1 MLFLHLSF
9 PPADE
14 LVHSCLADK
23 PCGHPAGFLF
33 PQETKAV
40 HGGKHSRKIVHR
52 VGLFDRQGQM
62 THILSQSDVVR

>member
-1 MLFLHLSF
+1 M
-9 PPADE
+9 AN
-14 LVHSCLADK
+14 K